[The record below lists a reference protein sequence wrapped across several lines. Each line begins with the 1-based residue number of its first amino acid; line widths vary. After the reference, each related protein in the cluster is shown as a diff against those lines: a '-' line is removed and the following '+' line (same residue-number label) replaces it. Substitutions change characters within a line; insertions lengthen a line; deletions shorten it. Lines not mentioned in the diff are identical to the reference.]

1 MTFCSN
7 AFEGTTLKNQLFPNS
22 VKEKISRITDKKNV
36 MAQIKIV
43 TKKKI
48 VFFFFLNKIFCL
60 YLELLDTETSNTDK
74 LRNLWSRGGS

>member
-22 VKEKISRITDKKNV
+22 VKEKISRITDEKNV

-43 TKKKI
+43 TKKNS
-48 VFFFFLNKIFCL
+48 FFFFNKIFL
-60 YLELLDTETSNTDK
+60 FVSGTA
-74 LRNLWSRGGS
+74 GH